1 MANKYQIQS
10 SFPKF
15 DHSIDNIDELED
27 NLHRN
32 YIVDTLVN
40 DIRGE
45 NRPRVIGIYGWW
57 GAGKSYLLSLAIKQL
72 LESNRDSK
80 QQVIIVTY
88 NPWRYEMEGDLA
100 RGLIK
105 SLNDVDKK
113 FTGKNPNFDQ
123 EKRFKKVALEILG
136 YLSKISKFI
145 PIYGEIVSGLAE
157 PAITSAK
164 EIMDNSVAT
173 QPEIADA
180 DKIQVKIQELVNGIL
195 DSAYKVDST
204 KDYRLVV
211 FIDDLDRCS
220 PENMVKLLEWL
231 KVHLSVEG
239 CIYVLALDHIAAARA
254 IVGQYK
260 KYLANDV
267 DLAYGLRYLEKLVEN
282 EYELGTANFAENM
295 ALKRIDQSSNLT
307 RISQIAVKLSGGD
320 FPGVNS
326 INELMKLRSL
336 LNPRTMLKISY
347 KFKRAMDVLDKPE
360 SVDLRTQLPSSY
372 PFWVITLVAMYY
384 SVDPSVLD
392 DFVRG
397 RGSIYQLI
405 KNPGSISSEDWG
417 TGPIREFCQFA
428 DRLGTTTSS
437 SLQLPSNEILF
448 KLISV
453 IRENSYAR

>member
-15 DHSIDNIDELED
+15 DHSIDNLDELED

-32 YIVDTLVN
+32 YIVNTLVN

-105 SLNDVDKK
+105 SLSDVDKK

-136 YLSKISKFI
+136 YLSKVSKFI
-145 PIYGEIVSGLAE
+145 PIYGEIVSGLVE

-180 DKIQVKIQELVNGIL
+180 DKIQVKIQELVNEIL

-220 PENMVKLLEWL
+220 PENMVRLLEWL

-295 ALKRIDQSSNLT
+295 ALKRIDRSSSFT
-307 RISQIAVKLSGGD
+307 RISQMAVKLSGGD

-326 INELMKLRSL
+326 IDELMKLRSL
-336 LNPRTMLKISY
+336 LNPRTMLKIAY

-360 SVDLRTQLPSSY
+360 NVDLRTQLPSSY
-372 PFWVITLVAMYY
+372 PFWLITLVAMYY

-397 RGSIYQLI
+397 RGNTYQLI

-417 TGPIREFCQFA
+417 TGPVREFCQFA
-428 DRLGTTTSS
+428 DRLGATSSS

-448 KLISV
+448 KLMTV

>member
-1 MANKYQIQS
+1 MKNKYQIQS

-15 DHSIDNIDELED
+15 DHSIDDIDGLED
-27 NLHRN
+27 DLHRN
-32 YIVDTLVN
+32 NIVDSLVA
-40 DIRGE
+40 DIRGK
-45 NRPRVIGIYGWW
+45 NRPKVIGIYGWW
-57 GAGKSYLLSLAIKQL
+57 GAGKSYLLSLAIKLL
-72 LESNRDSK
+72 LESNRNNK
-80 QQVIIVTY
+80 QQVIIITY
-88 NPWRYEMEGDLA
+88 NPWQYEMEGDLA

-105 SLNDVDKK
+105 TLSDVDTK

-136 YLSKISKFI
+136 YLSKISKLI
-145 PIYGEIVSGLAE
+145 PVYGEIISGLAE
-157 PAITSAK
+157 PTVNSAK
-164 EIMDNSVAT
+164 EIINYSIAT
-173 QPEIADA
+173 QPETTEA
-180 DKIQVKIQELVNGIL
+180 DKIQIRIQELVNAIL
-195 DSAYKVDST
+195 DSAYKVDGT

-220 PENMVKLLEWL
+220 PENMVRLLEWL

-239 CIYVLALDHIAAARA
+239 CTYVIALDHIAAARA

-260 KYLANDV
+260 KYLASDV
-267 DLAYGLRYLEKLVEN
+267 DLAYGLRYLEKLVET
-282 EYELGTANFAENM
+282 EYELGTANFAEKM
-295 ALKRIDQSSNLT
+295 ALRQIDRNSHFT
-307 RISQIAVKLSGGD
+307 KTSQMAVKLSGGD

-326 INELMKLRSL
+326 IDELMKLRSL
-336 LNPRTMLKISY
+336 LNPRTMLKIAY

-372 PFWVITLVAMYY
+372 PFWVIILVAMYY

-397 RGSIYQLI
+397 KGNIYQLI

-417 TGPIREFCQFA
+417 TGPVREFCQFA
-428 DRLGTTTSS
+428 DRLSATSS
-437 SLQLPSNEILF
+437 SLQLPTNEILF
-448 KLISV
+448 KLMSV